1 MTPANVYLIYKIHP
15 HAKGHIEKTLLGK
28 FALENG
34 TFEILEDHGL
44 PKDLASKPPAQ
55 AARLLHRFTNSMYYD
70 VINMQ
75 DLMNGLHPDYIK
87 DHDTKQAI
95 DDEMK
100 AAVTRGGPETPASD
114 FEFDRIGGEGPR
126 KLSVSDGQVFMDGH
140 LLSQDE
146 IDLVQGHVKGGKA
159 FLRRMAKAESIFNPG
174 MDPKILEEDHSIPG
188 VGNLRAYNN
197 FMSAAPPGLHVH
209 VNLHDTGHLNHTYGH
224 EIGHRAIQATGKAL
238 HHVARSLIGR
248 DARVFRLGGD
258 KFAVHVP
265 STEGAALLARGLRQ
279 HLESIPPVN
288 GTHNLTVSMGVGPS
302 KEHAEWALHDA
313 NGEKNRRGYKPGQ
326 ARTHVAM
333 RIPGGLEG
341 PLPVE

>member
-1 MTPANVYLIYKIHP
+1 MDNSNIYYVYRLEP
-15 HAKGHIEKTLLGK
+15 HAKGHVEHVLVLK
-28 FALENG
+28 FALTNNH
-34 TFEILEDHGL
+34 FEVLEDHVGMGL
-44 PKDLASKPPAQ
+44 EKLNPAQ
-55 AARLLHRFTNSMYYD
+55 AAHKIHRFTTSMYYD
-70 VINMQ
+70 VVNLK
-75 DLMNGLHPDYIK
+75 DLLNGLHPEYLKDY
-87 DHDTKQAI
+87 DTKQAI
-95 DDEMK
+95 DQDMES
-100 AAVTRGGPETPASD
+100 AVTRGASQPPSSD

-140 LLSQDE
+140 LLTQDE
-146 IDLVQGHVKGGKA
+146 IDLVQGHIKGGKA
-159 FLRRMAKAESIFNPG
+159 FLRRKMAKAESIFNPG
-174 MDPKILEEDHSIPG
+174 MDPKLLEEDHSIPG

-197 FMSAAPPGLHVH
+197 FMNAPPPGLHMH
-209 VNLHDTGHLNHTYGH
+209 VNLHDTKALNHTYGH
-224 EIGHRAIQATGKAL
+224 DIGHRAIQATGKAL
-238 HHVARSLIGR
+238 HHVARTLIGK

-265 STEGAALLARGLRQ
+265 STEGAALVARGLRQ

-288 GTHNLTVSMGVGPS
+288 GTHALTVSVGVGPS
-302 KEHAEWALHDA
+302 KEHADWALHDA